1 MILLL
6 MIHRHLRRKT
16 LLHCH
21 RHYLLL
27 PRLLHFHCPIDHL
40 PCIPYPQHPLPR
52 LLPRPDLPRIQ
63 QYLRLPLP
71 RFRILLP
78 PLLLRHLLPLVA
90 VPFGMELQESYKY
103 PHMYH
108 APIVPPIPFECSF
121 QYGQPSTPSFPDA
134 PLVDQSFDEYPPSWP
149 YAHLVPSIL
158 FSAYESN
165 IDEFWS
171 GAVCFDESKL
181 WESTPS
187 VRRVVAKPCCNFGIV
202 KSFPK
207 DF

>member
-27 PRLLHFHCPIDHL
+27 PPLLHYHCPIDHL

-52 LLPRPDLPRIQ
+52 LLPRPDLPHIQ
-63 QYLRLPLP
+63 QFLRLPLL

-78 PLLLRHLLPLVA
+78 LLLPLLPLVA
-90 VPFGMELQESYKY
+90 MPFGMELQESYKY
-103 PHMYH
+103 PHMYREL
-108 APIVPPIPFECSF
+108 IVPPIPFEYSF
-121 QYGQPSTPSFPDA
+121 QYGRPSKPSFPDV
-134 PLVDQSFDEYPPSWP
+134 PLVDQSSDEYPPSWP
-149 YAHLVPSIL
+149 YVHLVLSIL
-158 FSAYESN
+158 FSSYESN

-171 GAVCFDESKL
+171 DVACFDESKL
-181 WESTPS
+181 WESMPS
-187 VRRVVAKPCCNFGIV
+187 VRQVVAKPCCNFGKV